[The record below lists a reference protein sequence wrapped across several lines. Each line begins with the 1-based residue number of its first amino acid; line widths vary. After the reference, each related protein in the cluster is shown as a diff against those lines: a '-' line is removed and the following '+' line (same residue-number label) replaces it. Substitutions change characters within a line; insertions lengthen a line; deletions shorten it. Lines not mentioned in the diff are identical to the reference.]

1 MAPILVD
8 SPRTAPRLG
17 RTMLGTIRVDFVA
30 FDARSHQLTV
40 ADQADGPGSRWADA
54 AAAGRSAGAIAAIN
68 AGFFTPEGKPLGLV
82 ISNGQRRGL
91 LNRASSLGSG
101 LYVAGD
107 ASAPA
112 LLRRELV
119 STRSGA
125 TELLQSGPFL
135 VENGRTLAGL
145 TTEPLRDRSF
155 LAWDGGH
162 QWLIGRTS
170 PCSLA
175 ALGAALANA
184 QPAGFPIRHALNL
197 DGGRSSELWAS
208 ANIEG
213 GPATIRPI
221 WNNPVRNFLL
231 LQPR

>member
-1 MAPILVD
+1 
-8 SPRTAPRLG
+8 
-17 RTMLGTIRVDFVA
+17 MLGAIRVDFVA
-30 FDARSHQLTV
+30 FDSRSHQLTV
-40 ADQADGPGSRWADA
+40 ADQTGGPGSQWADA
-54 AAAGRSAGAIAAIN
+54 ASAGRSAGALAAIN

-82 ISNGQRRGL
+82 ISNGQRRGA

-101 LYVAGD
+101 LYVAGG
-107 ASAPA
+107 SGAPA
-112 LLRRELV
+112 LLRRELAN
-119 STRSGA
+119 SRGGA

-135 VENGRTLAGL
+135 VEGGRTLAGL
-145 TTEPLRDRSF
+145 TPEPLRDRSF

-162 QWLIGRTS
+162 QWIIGRTS

-175 ALGAALANA
+175 GLGAALANS

-197 DGGRSSELWAS
+197 DGGRSSDLWIS
-208 ANIEG
+208 AAIPG
-213 GPATIRPI
+213 GPANIRPI